1 MKRNKIALSGLALL
15 GAGSI
20 VLAGC
25 AGGGGET
32 GGSESPSEGSTSAVI
47 TTNGSEPQYPL
58 VPTMTGETGGG
69 KIVTSI
75 FAGLI
80 AYEADGAVVNEVAE
94 EITVDSP
101 TQLTVKIKE
110 GLTFTNGEEVT
121 ADNFTKAWNEGAK
134 LSNGHYAAYF
144 FEDIEGYSAET
155 DSELTGLE
163 IVDDYTFTITLN
175 KPASDFAQ
183 RLGYSA
189 FYPLPDVAFE
199 DLEAFGENPIGN
211 GPYML
216 DGEGAWQH
224 DVRVDMV
231 ANPDYEGPRKAAN
244 GGLDIVFYATQD
256 AAYNDLL
263 AGELDVLDSIPDAA
277 LETYESDLEGRS
289 VNQPAAIFQ
298 SLVIPEWYEHF
309 ATDEEGRLRRA
320 AISHSI
326 NREEITDVVF
336 QGTRTPASDF
346 TSPVIDGWSDE
357 VPGSE
362 VLEYD
367 PEKAK
372 ELWEQA
378 EAIAPFEGQFTLAYN
393 ADGGHQ
399 TWVDAVANSIAN
411 TLEIDAVGEPFPDF
425 AGLLDARDAG
435 TVGPY
440 RAGWQ
445 ADYPG
450 LYNFL
455 APLYHSQAGGNDG
468 KYNNP
473 EFDALLAE
481 GISATDPE
489 EANAKF
495 QEAQTVL
502 FTDLPAIP
510 LWYSNVTGGWA
521 EGVENVEFGWDSVPL
536 YHLVTKS
543 E

>member
-1 MKRNKIALSGLALL
+1 MKRNKIALAGLALL
-15 GAGSI
+15 GSGSF

-32 GGSESPSEGSTSAVI
+32 GGGETPAATTAVI

-58 VPTMTGETGGG
+58 IPTMTGETGGG
-69 KIVTSI
+69 KIVDSI
-75 FAGLI
+75 YAGLI
-80 AYEADGAVVNEVAE
+80 TYEADGSVVNEVAE

-101 TQLTVKIKE
+101 TQLTVKLKE
-110 GLTFTNGEEVT
+110 GTTFTNGEEVT
-121 ADNFTKAWNEGAK
+121 ADNFTKAWNLGAQA
-134 LSNGHYAAYF
+134 SNAHYAAYF
-144 FEDIEGYSAET
+144 FEDIEGFSYDE

-163 IVDDYTFTITLN
+163 VVDDYTFTITLN

-189 FYPLPDVAFE
+189 FYPLPDVAF
-199 DLEAFGENPIGN
+199 DDIEAFGQNPIGN

-216 DGEGAWQH
+216 DGEDAWQH
-224 DVRVDMV
+224 DVRIDLV
-231 ANPDYEGPRKAAN
+231 ANPDYEGPREPMN
-244 GGLDIVFYATQD
+244 GGLDIVFYASQD
-256 AAYNDLL
+256 AAYSDLQ
-263 AGELDVLDSIPDAA
+263 AGNLDVLDAIPDSAF
-277 LETYESDLEGRS
+277 ETYESDLEGRT
-289 VNQPAAIFQ
+289 VNQAAAIFQ
-298 SLVIPEWYEHF
+298 SFVIPEWIEQF
-309 ATDEEGRLRRA
+309 SSTTEEGQLRRA
-320 AISHSI
+320 AISHAI
-326 NREEITDVVF
+326 NREEVTDVVF
-336 QGTRTPASDF
+336 HGTRTPASDF
-346 TSPVIDGWSDE
+346 TSPVIDGWSDS

-367 PEKAK
+367 PEKAQ
-372 ELWEQA
+372 ELWAQA
-378 EAIAPFEGQFTLAYN
+378 EEIAPFEGEFTLAYN

-399 TWVDAVANSIAN
+399 TWVDAVVNQISN
-411 TLEIDAVGEPFPDF
+411 TLGITAKGDPYPDF
-425 AGLLDARDAG
+425 ATLLDARDAG

-455 APLYHSQAGGNDG
+455 GPLYATGAGGNDG
-468 KYNNP
+468 KYSNP
-473 EFDALLAE
+473 EFDQLLEE

-489 EANAKF
+489 EAQAKF

-521 EGVENVEFGWDSVPL
+521 AGVENVEFGWNSVPL
-536 YHLVTKS
+536 YHLITKA